1 MKRAGAVLLT
11 VAAAGSLTGCIT
23 FLTQIN
29 VRGDGSGTM
38 VQTITMNL
46 GQIKESVE
54 GAAKQLGATITEPK
68 EDTKN
73 KPAAEPEDQPMEE
86 DLKGKA
92 VDMGQGVTFVSAE
105 KIDTK
110 TASGVRVTYV
120 FKDIN
125 QLSVNP
131 KPEAAIGTAGAGAS
145 SPDALKFR
153 FKRLP
158 NGNADLTVVL
168 PGPKPEAPKEQTVTP
183 PAASEVEPDMD
194 MSMLVMQMFKGLDM
208 GQGVTFVSAEKID
221 TKTAAGVRVI
231 YAFKDINLLAVNP
244 KPAAAMGTAGAGAS
258 SQDALKFRF
267 NRLPNDN
274 AVLTV
279 VLPEPKAEAP
289 KEQTATPPPAA
300 EPAEPDMDMSMMI
313 MQMFKGLHMG
323 VAVNVEGKVVKTN
336 SPYVEGSKVTLMDI
350 DFDPL
355 LSDAKGFKSLN
366 EKMET
371 AMGDDRKMMEILKGI
386 KGLMITTDPEVSIE
400 FTPDEKP

>member
-1 MKRAGAVLLT
+1 MPKERFPAVCQRLKTPPGKTSGDLNAWYFFPYIRSLTRVKTAGNIACNPFMKRAGAVLLT

-194 MSMLVMQMFKGLDM
+194 MSMLVMQMFKGL
-208 GQGVTFVSAEKID
+208 
-221 TKTAAGVRVI
+221 
-231 YAFKDINLLAVNP
+231 
-244 KPAAAMGTAGAGAS
+244 
-258 SQDALKFRF
+258 
-267 NRLPNDN
+267 
-274 AVLTV
+274 
-279 VLPEPKAEAP
+279 
-289 KEQTATPPPAA
+289 
-300 EPAEPDMDMSMMI
+300 
-313 MQMFKGLHMG
+313 HMG
-323 VAVNVEGKVVKTN
+323 LAVNVEGKVVRTN
-336 SPYVEGSKVTLMDI
+336 SPYAEGSKVTLMDI

-355 LSDAKGFKSLN
+355 LSDAQGFKSLSGKL
-366 EKMET
+366 ER
-371 AMGDDRKMMEILKGI
+371 AMGDDQKMMEILKGI
-386 KGLMITTDPEVSIE
+386 KGIKITTDPEVSIE